1 MQIGINGSNN
11 LARPDINVI
20 VDDMVAS
27 EEAGFSTYWIAQVGH
42 VDALTALALGGAR
55 TSKIE
60 LGTAVV
66 PTWTRH
72 PQIMA
77 SQALTAQ
84 AATDGRIILGI
95 GLAHQPSVEDRWKLK
110 WERPIRHMLDYLN
123 IVEELMRTGKSS
135 YDGEIWSFDGDY
147 PLPTDTPPKIM
158 LAALG
163 DQMLK
168 IAGKRTDGTI
178 LWCVGPKTLEQQ
190 IVPKISEAAASAD
203 RPAPAVVCSLPVWV
217 TDHEDIARDMVASF
231 LTGYGDLPSYRT
243 MLDVEGVDGP
253 ADISLIGTEDKV
265 REGLEALRA
274 AGATEFSAVV
284 SALDPDER
292 QRTLNVLAQAN
303 NQS

>member
-1 MQIGINGSNN
+1 MLIGINGSNN
-11 LARPDINVI
+11 LATPDLDVLL
-20 VDDMVAS
+20 DDMVAAES
-27 EEAGFSTYWIAQVGH
+27 AGFATYWVAQIGH
-42 VDALTALALGGAR
+42 VDALTALALAGAP
-55 TSKIE
+55 TSTIE

-72 PQIMA
+72 PQVMA

-84 AATDGRIILGI
+84 AATNGRVILGI
-95 GLAHQPSVEDRWKLK
+95 GLAHRPSVEERWMMK
-110 WERPIRHMLDYLN
+110 WDKPIRHMLDYVN
-123 IVEELMRTGKSS
+123 IVQSLLATGKADYQGEAWSLEVDNPLL
-135 YDGEIWSFDGDY
+135 DG
-147 PLPTDTPPKIM
+147 PPPKLM

-168 IAGKRTDGTI
+168 IAGSRTDGTI

-190 IVPKISEAAASAD
+190 IVPKISEAASAAD
-203 RPAPAVVCSLPVWV
+203 RPSPAVVCSLPVWV

-231 LTGYGDLPSYRT
+231 LTGYGDLPSYRS
-243 MLDVEGVDGP
+243 MLDVEGVEGP

-274 AGATEFSAVV
+274 AGATEFSGVV

-292 QRTLNVLAQAN
+292 QRTIAVLAEAN
-303 NQS
+303 S